1 MKKIIALALSLMLLI
16 GCVSALAEAADKHT
30 ITMLGAFTI
39 TTDKLPEGYKMNVIK
54 NSQMKYEALITS
66 AEAGKPY
73 YVLVMNFSDEWDG
86 VKTLDDGSEDDIR
99 EVKESFYEVME
110 LDDGDITFEDGKT
123 GEGTP
128 LLIARTV
135 DGSFGAVYAIYN
147 SHEIEVDIYHAEE
160 NEPVT
165 DAEIDAVV
173 AFLTSVQF
181 TPIEK

>member
-1 MKKIIALALSLMLLI
+1 
-16 GCVSALAEAADKHT
+16 
-30 ITMLGAFTI
+30 
-39 TTDKLPEGYKMNVIK
+39 
-54 NSQMKYEALITS
+54 
-66 AEAGKPY
+66 
-73 YVLVMNFSDEWDG
+73 MNFSDEWDG
-86 VKTLDDGSEDDIR
+86 VKTLDDATEDDIR

-123 GEGTP
+123 VEGTP